1 MNYSQAE
8 EYLSRLV
15 DYEKIPGV
23 SYASPDYNLKHVE
36 YLLQLLGSPHL
47 CARAIHIAGTKGK
60 GSVAAM
66 VAQVLTASGYNTGLY
81 TSPHLH
87 TLRER
92 IRVNSNLISEAEFA
106 FLMTKLKP
114 YVEIVNN
121 NPDFWKLTYFEV
133 LTVLAFTYFRE
144 KQVDFQVLE
153 VGLGGRLDATN
164 VVKPDVCIITP
175 ISRDHTEILGDNLDK
190 IVLEKAGIVKPG
202 CFVVSSPQTEEVS
215 KVLSDV
221 CYRQDV
227 ELIQVGKDIVWH
239 SVTNDLH
246 QQSFIVE
253 GREEL
258 YRLTVPLLG
267 DFQVENA
274 CTAVASLE
282 VLRSHGFDISV
293 GSIVTGLAKVDWPG
307 RFQILNRSPLVLV
320 DGAHN
325 VASMTRLAWNV
336 KKYFHYERLFVIFGV
351 SVDKDIDGIVR
362 ELASLSPQVIVTR
375 SLQPRAAFP
384 DDIAAKFSEHGFN
397 PQIAENVFQALT
409 SALSM
414 AKDNDLILVTGS
426 LFVVAE
432 ALDYAAKYL
441 PKAS

>member
-1 MNYSQAE
+1 MNYSQTE
-8 EYLSRLV
+8 EYLSHLV
-15 DYEKIPGV
+15 DYEKIPRV

-36 YLLQLLGSPHL
+36 YLLRSLGNPHL

-66 VAQVLTASGYNTGLY
+66 IAQVLTASGYDTGLY

-106 FLMTKLKP
+106 FLITKLKP
-114 YVEIVNN
+114 YIEIVNHT
-121 NPDFWKLTYFEV
+121 PDSWKLTYFEV
-133 LTVLAFTYFRE
+133 LTVLAFTYFKE

-164 VVKPDVCIITP
+164 VVKPDVCVITP

-202 CFVVSSPQTEEVS
+202 CFVVSSPQSEEVS

-221 CYRQDV
+221 CRRQDV
-227 ELIQVGKDIVWH
+227 ELIQVGKDVIWH
-239 SVTNDLH
+239 SVTTDLH
-246 QQSFIVE
+246 QQSFVVE
-253 GREEL
+253 GKKGA
-258 YRLTVPLLG
+258 YSVTVPLLG

-274 CTAVASLE
+274 CTAIAALE
-282 VLRSHGFDISV
+282 MLRSHGFDISV
-293 GSIVTGLAKVDWPG
+293 GNIVTGLAEVDWPG
-307 RFQILNRSPLVLV
+307 RFQILYRKPLVLV

-325 VASMTRLAWNV
+325 VASMARLACNV
-336 KKYFHYERLFVIFGV
+336 KKYFHYERLFAILGV

-362 ELASLSPQVIVTR
+362 ELASLSPQIIVTR
-375 SLQPRAAFP
+375 SSHPRAAFP

-397 PQIAENVFQALT
+397 SQIAENVFQALAL
-409 SALSM
+409 ALSM

>member
-1 MNYSQAE
+1 MNYSQSE

-36 YLLQLLGSPHL
+36 YLLQLLGNPHL

-66 VAQVLTASGYNTGLY
+66 IAQVLTTAGYNTGLY

-106 FLMTKLKP
+106 SLMTKLKP
-114 YVEIVNN
+114 HIEIVNRS
-121 NPDFWKLTYFEV
+121 PDFWKLTYFEA
-133 LTVLAFTYFRE
+133 LTVLAFTYFKE

-164 VVKPDVCIITP
+164 VVKPDVCVITP
-175 ISRDHTEILGDNLDK
+175 ISRDHTDILGDNLDE
-190 IVLEKAGIVKPG
+190 IALEKAGIVKPG
-202 CFVVSSPQTEEVS
+202 CFVVSSPQSEEVS
-215 KVLSDV
+215 KVLTDV
-221 CYRQDV
+221 CRRQGA

-253 GREEL
+253 GREQF
-258 YRLTVPLLG
+258 YHLTIPLLG

-282 VLRSHGFDISV
+282 MLRSHGFDISV
-293 GSIVTGLAKVDWPG
+293 GSIVTGLAEVDWPG
-307 RFQILNRSPLVLV
+307 RFQILNRNPLVLV

-325 VASMTRLAWNV
+325 VASMRRLAWNV

-362 ELASLSPQVIVTR
+362 ELASLSLQVIVT
-375 SLQPRAAFP
+375 SSSQPRAAFP
-384 DDIAAKFSEHGFN
+384 DDIAARFSEHGFN

-409 SALSM
+409 LALSV
-414 AKDNDLILVTGS
+414 AKDDDLILVTGS